1 MTSAQAPGESEQD
14 LSPEAQTD
22 SATSAQSKRQPHRIS
37 VLQNALA
44 ILHTFSEE
52 TPLLG
57 VTEIADRVRLHKS
70 TVSRILATLEAE
82 NIVEQDPGSRR
93 FRLGLGLI
101 GLAGPLIADLDV
113 RRAASNVLQQTSEKT
128 NETTALM
135 IWNGGESVCVD
146 QVTSPQQVRHS
157 TPLGTRY
164 GTVFSSSVQVFL
176 ADMDETQVHALLA
189 RPNLSSAGME
199 TADIQAWQ
207 ARLVEVRERGYAVN
221 YGETSIQEVGVSAP
235 VFDHRGET
243 IAAILTSAPRFRVS
257 PEQLPILGK
266 ATADAANQVAAR
278 LGGAL
283 PRTSRPQG
291 PISE

>member
-1 MTSAQAPGESEQD
+1 MTSAHAPGESED
-14 LSPEAQTD
+14 DAAPEGQP
-22 SATSAQSKRQPHRIS
+22 STSAQARRQPHRIS

-44 ILHTFSEE
+44 ILHTFNEE

-57 VTEIADRVRLHKS
+57 VTEIAERVRLHKS

-82 NIVEQDPGSRR
+82 NIVEQDPDSRR

-135 IWNGGESVCVD
+135 IWNEGESVCVD

-176 ADMDETQVHALLA
+176 ADMRSEEHTSELQSRFDLVCRLL
-189 RPNLSSAGME
+189 LEKKKQWS
-199 TADIQAWQ
+199 
-207 ARLVEVRERGYAVN
+207 
-221 YGETSIQEVGVSAP
+221 
-235 VFDHRGET
+235 
-243 IAAILTSAPRFRVS
+243 
-257 PEQLPILGK
+257 
-266 ATADAANQVAAR
+266 
-278 LGGAL
+278 
-283 PRTSRPQG
+283 
-291 PISE
+291 

>member
-1 MTSAQAPGESEQD
+1 MTSAHAPRESEQAFPPEEHIE
-14 LSPEAQTD
+14 PEA
-22 SATSAQSKRQPHRIS
+22 SAQAKRQPHRIS

-44 ILHTFSEE
+44 ILRTFHEDS
-52 TPLLG
+52 PLLG
-57 VTEIADRVRLHKS
+57 VTEIAERARLHKS
-70 TVSRILATLEAE
+70 TVSRILATLETE
-82 NIVEQDPGSRR
+82 NIVEQDPDSRR

-113 RRAASNVLQQTSEKT
+113 RRAASNVLQQTSDKT

-146 QVTSPQQVRHS
+146 QVPSPQQVRHS

-199 TADIQAWQ
+199 TSDIQSWQ
-207 ARLVEVRERGYAVN
+207 ARLVEVRERGYAIN

-235 VFDHRGET
+235 VFDHRGVT
-243 IAAILTSAPRFRVS
+243 IAAILTSAPRFRVA
-257 PEQLPILGK
+257 PEQLPILGR
-266 ATADAANQVAAR
+266 ATVDAANQVAAR
-278 LGGAL
+278 LGGAV
-283 PRTSRPQG
+283 PRWSRSQGSTS
-291 PISE
+291 E

>member
-1 MTSAQAPGESEQD
+1 MTSAHAPGDSDGDAAPETQPATSAQAR
-14 LSPEAQTD
+14 
-22 SATSAQSKRQPHRIS
+22 RQPHRIS

-44 ILHTFSEE
+44 ILHTFNEE
-52 TPLLG
+52 TPLQG
-57 VTEIADRVRLHKS
+57 VTEIAERVRLHKS

-82 NIVEQDPGSRR
+82 NIVEQDPDSRR

-113 RRAASNVLQQTSEKT
+113 RRAASNVLQQTSEIT

-135 IWNGGESVCVD
+135 IWNEGESVCVD

-199 TADIQAWQ
+199 TSDIQSWQ

-235 VFDHRGET
+235 VFDHRGVT
-243 IAAILTSAPRFRVS
+243 IAAILTSAPRFRVA
-257 PEQLPILGK
+257 PEQLPILGR
-266 ATADAANQVAAR
+266 ATVDAANQVAAR
-278 LGGAL
+278 LGGAV
-283 PRTSRPQG
+283 PRWSRSQGSTS
-291 PISE
+291 E

>member
-1 MTSAQAPGESEQD
+1 MTSAHAPGESDGDAAPEAQPATSAQAR
-14 LSPEAQTD
+14 
-22 SATSAQSKRQPHRIS
+22 RQPHRIS

-44 ILHTFSEE
+44 ILHTFNEE
-52 TPLLG
+52 TPLQG
-57 VTEIADRVRLHKS
+57 VTEIAERVRLHKS

-82 NIVEQDPGSRR
+82 NIVEQDPDSRR

-113 RRAASNVLQQTSEKT
+113 RRAASNVLQQTSEIT

-135 IWNGGESVCVD
+135 IWNEGESVCVD

-199 TADIQAWQ
+199 TSDIQSWQ

-235 VFDHRGET
+235 VFDHRGVT
-243 IAAILTSAPRFRVS
+243 IAAILTSAPRFRVA
-257 PEQLPILGK
+257 PEQLPILGR
-266 ATADAANQVAAR
+266 ATVDAANQVAAR
-278 LGGAL
+278 LGGAV
-283 PRTSRPQG
+283 PRWSRSQGSTS
-291 PISE
+291 E